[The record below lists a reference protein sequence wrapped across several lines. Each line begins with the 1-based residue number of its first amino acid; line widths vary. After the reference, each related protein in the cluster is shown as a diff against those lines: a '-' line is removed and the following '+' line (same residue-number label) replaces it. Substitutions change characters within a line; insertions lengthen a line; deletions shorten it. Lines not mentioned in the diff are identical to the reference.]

1 MPTVMDLIVASCSV
15 FRECELASMSCVHS
29 ILDMVVA
36 TMVLIDRAS
45 NDDSNGGH
53 IVIWSN
59 FDLGCEIP
67 AVELN
72 LADLCGK

>member
-1 MPTVMDLIVASCSV
+1 
-15 FRECELASMSCVHS
+15 
-29 ILDMVVA
+29 MVPFDA
-36 TMVLIDRAS
+36 AS

-53 IVIWSN
+53 IDIWSN

-72 LADLCGK
+72 LDELSTK